1 MNVFA
6 KIFNRFFSAE
16 RLIKPDRVLGELP
29 NTKKLY
35 GEYLKI
41 AWPSM
46 LETVL
51 TSLTGFVDTMMVGT
65 LTSSAITAVGLTSQP
80 RLLIFSL
87 FFSIN
92 AGITAV
98 VSRKKGEGD
107 RDGANA
113 AMHTGLLMTLACVV
127 AAFTFAFTCCDPLL
141 KFAGA
146 TGENAA
152 ILPLS
157 RTYFLIVIVG
167 LCINAF
173 GMTINAA
180 QRACSNT
187 RITFITS
194 MIANGV
200 NVVFNYLLIGGHF
213 GFPALGVAG
222 AAIATTFGNV
232 CACAVSIFSV
242 CRKNSYLKLRIK
254 HFKAVSLKYA
264 VMVGKVFS
272 GAGLEQLFL
281 RFGMF
286 MFAKEVA
293 ELGTQEFATHQICM
307 TIVTISFAFG
317 DGLGVA
323 ASALVGQ
330 NLGKKRPDLS
340 EVYAKAARNVG
351 FAFSVIL
358 FSIFI
363 LGRSFLVDLFTNEAE
378 IIEVGSK
385 IMFIV
390 AVVSLMQIIQTI
402 YTGCLRG
409 AGDTHYTAVVSFFS
423 IALLRPILARVF
435 CYTLGFGVIGAW
447 FSLFIDQLI
456 RFVASNLRFA
466 GGKWKTIKL
475 G

>member
-351 FAFSVIL
+351 FAFSVIDIYTWQKL
-358 FSIFI
+358 PC
-363 LGRSFLVDLFTNEAE
+363 RSFHERSGDNRGRLKDNVYRCGSVAYADNPNYLHRLFERCGRYALYC
-378 IIEVGSK
+378 GR
-385 IMFIV
+385 
-390 AVVSLMQIIQTI
+390 VVFQHCASQAHTCACVLLHAWLWR
-402 YTGCLRG
+402 YRR
-409 AGDTHYTAVVSFFS
+409 VVL
-423 IALLRPILARVF
+423 ALYRPAYPLCCF
-435 CYTLGFGVIGAW
+435 QFTLCG
-447 FSLFIDQLI
+447 
-456 RFVASNLRFA
+456 R
-466 GGKWKTIKL
+466 
-475 G
+475 